1 MSDSTRKLRET
12 DQRAPGRASARR
24 GPQSVDVEPPLP
36 RRELLTYGTV
46 ALPLQMIL
54 LVTVIYLPSFYAIQ
68 RGLSM
73 SAVGA
78 MFFAARTWDTIT
90 DTFIG
95 GLSDSTRSR
104 WGRRKPWVLLATPL
118 LLVSAAFLF
127 LPPKIGTSSLYLGIW
142 LFFFYLAWTAV
153 QIPYLAWGAEL
164 SENYSERGRIA
175 GIREAFGT
183 IGIMLATALPLI
195 ILSPEDRDLSGVL
208 RIAFYAVLILLPIAI
223 VLAVFG
229 TRVEKVR
236 RGETNFSWRIM
247 LDAVRGNRLF
257 ARFILTELI
266 FTTGWNIFLASIV
279 IIVEYAL
286 DLKGQYLSLVL
297 IMNATATI
305 CMPLGI
311 ELGRKVDKHK
321 LMSVAMVGF
330 VLFYLALSHMP
341 EHHYVWTAAAFAF
354 LGVCWAPVLI
364 NMHAMI
370 PDIVDVGEFKGQKSQ
385 AGLYMAIFYLILK
398 MSMAL
403 GVGLGLPLLEA
414 AGLHLN
420 NASSAVGKHAIDWVS
435 LYLPAALTVPAI
447 LLFWTYPLSRRK
459 HDTLRR
465 WLDEQAWSTRSAMGS
480 QPE

>member
-1 MSDSTRKLRET
+1 MRLRDP
-12 DQRAPGRASARR
+12 DQRAPGRALGHREPKTIDS
-24 GPQSVDVEPPLP
+24 EPPFP

-54 LVTVIYLPSFYAIQ
+54 LVTVVYLPSFYAIQ

-95 GLSDSTRSR
+95 GLSDSTRGK

-118 LLVSAAFLF
+118 LLVSAGFLF
-127 LPPKIGTSSLYLGIW
+127 MPPKVGASSLYLGIW
-142 LFFFYLAWTAV
+142 LFLFYLAWTAV

-164 SENYSERGRIA
+164 SENYTERNRIA
-175 GIREAFGT
+175 GVREAFGT

-195 ILSPEDRDLSGVL
+195 ILRPEDRDLSGVL
-208 RIAFYAVLILLPIAI
+208 RIAFYAVLMLLPIAI
-223 VLAVFG
+223 MLAVFV

-236 RGETNFSWRIM
+236 RGQTNFSWRIL
-247 LDAVRGNRLF
+247 LDAVRGNPLF
-257 ARFILTELI
+257 ARFIVTQLF
-266 FTTGWNIFLASIV
+266 FTTGWNVFLASIV

-286 DLKGQYLSLVL
+286 GLKGQYLSLVL

-305 CMPLGI
+305 CIPLGI
-311 ELGRKVDKHK
+311 KLGRKIDKHRA
-321 LMSVAMVGF
+321 MSVAMVGF
-330 VLFYLALSHMP
+330 VLFYLALSRMP

-385 AGLYMAIFYLILK
+385 AGVYMAIYYLILK
-398 MSMAL
+398 MAMAL

-414 AGLHLN
+414 AGLHLS
-420 NASSAVGKHAIDWVS
+420 NASSALGKHAIDWVS
-435 LYLPAALTVPAI
+435 LYVPAALTVPAI

-459 HDTLRR
+459 HHTLRR
-465 WLDEQAWSTRSAMGS
+465 WLDEQTLSIRPAMGS
-480 QPE
+480 EIE